1 MAYNRNKDWQK
12 QPLSPEKVV
21 RVSVTLTEK
30 AGKKLQELAF
40 EKGLTSSGVVN
51 LLLSEA
57 R

>member
-1 MAYNRNKDWQK
+1 MYNRNKDFKTQK
-12 QPLSPEKVV
+12 LNPERVV
-21 RVSVTLTEK
+21 RVSVTLTER
-30 AGKKLQELAF
+30 ASKKLQELAF